1 VISFDRFTKQY
12 QGVTAVRDLT
22 LAIEPGQI
30 VALLGPNGSGK
41 TTTLKAAAGLLRPTS
56 GFVRIGGV
64 GAEHP
69 EARRA
74 IAFLPQKVSFPDAL
88 TGREVMTFYRRL
100 RGTDP
105 QRVDAALRFATLN
118 GASGRPVGDYSG
130 GMMQRLGLAVAMLPD
145 SPVTLLDEP
154 TAALDPDGLC
164 AFYGLV
170 EERRR
175 AGKTD
180 VFSSHHLG
188 DVEKL
193 ADRFGILVAGSLV
206 AMMTRREL
214 ADRLAERGVLRL
226 RVDGDP
232 ARLMPRV
239 RALAPQTTISGDE
252 LIVPGPA
259 SMRPAVIDLVRSAGV
274 EIRGLTAEESS
285 LEALYPEL
293 VRGAPPQ

>member
-1 VISFDRFTKQY
+1 MISFDRFTKRY
-12 QGVTAVRDLT
+12 DSITAVRELT
-22 LAIEPGQI
+22 FEVQPGEI

-41 TTTLKAAAGLLRPTS
+41 TTTLKAAVGLLWPTS
-56 GFVRIGGV
+56 GFVRVAGV
-64 GAEHP
+64 PAGRP

-88 TGREVMTFYRRL
+88 TGREVMTFYQRL

-105 QRVDAALRFATLN
+105 QRVDTALRFAALN
-118 GASGRPVGDYSG
+118 GASERAVGNYSG
-130 GMMQRLGLAVAMLPD
+130 GMMQRLGLAVAILPD
-145 SPVTLLDEP
+145 TPITLLDEP

-175 AGKTD
+175 CGKTI
-180 VFSSHHLG
+180 VFSSHQLG

-206 AMMTRREL
+206 AVMTRREL
-214 ADRLAERGVLRL
+214 SDRLAERGVLRL
-226 RVDGDP
+226 RVDGQAP
-232 ARLMPRV
+232 SLVGRV
-239 RALAPQTTISGDE
+239 RTLAPQTTVSGDE

-259 SMRPAVIDLVRSAGV
+259 SIRPAVIDLVREAGV
-274 EIRGLTAEESS
+274 QIRGLTAEESS
-285 LEALYPEL
+285 LESLYREL
-293 VRGAPPQ
+293 IRGGAA